1 MIMKKSVY
9 AYMSLMGS
17 WKEGAFLFLFILFF
31 FSFHIN
37 TRILMGHTSLPKSA
51 EKHHLSCVLLRE
63 LTTSSIPNTFLD
75 SDSDSGPTCFTV
87 HRNQSGVSAP
97 NLPSSSRTSPPL
109 IQPGD
114 RTRLLRAVAMTT
126 EKRSRHIPRGLA
138 RGFPG
143 NSHTNPGK
151 HPEKTLGRPP
161 DRGITAGLVHSSGYL
176 QEKNMTTPLPLLD
189 DSDPRLKLTVEN
201 RIRNIFVTQS
211 EDTR

>member
-1 MIMKKSVY
+1 M
-9 AYMSLMGS
+9 
-17 WKEGAFLFLFILFF
+17 W
-31 FSFHIN
+31 
-37 TRILMGHTSLPKSA
+37 
-51 EKHHLSCVLLRE
+51 E

-75 SDSDSGPTCFTV
+75 SDSDPTRFTV

-97 NLPSSSRTSPPL
+97 HLPSSSRTSNDLTSPPL
-109 IQPGD
+109 IQSGD

-176 QEKNMTTPLPLLD
+176 QEKKHD
-189 DSDPRLKLTVEN
+189 DSPSSPGWQRSPSKTDGGKQNKKHFCNTVGRHQVGLSFSLKTN
-201 RIRNIFVTQS
+201 
-211 EDTR
+211 